1 MKHGSFGSV
10 RTLVVAL
17 IAILALLAFTASAQ
31 QRNEKWVHGI
41 LTAKGDAGF
50 QLMALEQGYF
60 ADAGIDFEVVQFE
73 SDATLVKALIAG
85 EIDSMEANP
94 TSSLVAISQGADLR
108 FVGATIPG
116 LSHVI
121 YTRSDINS
129 IEDLK
134 GRVIGISGP
143 GALPQVTVQALLD
156 EKGIGFNEVTW
167 SNAGGDAA
175 RFKALVAGKVDAVV
189 SGVDFKTVADEDP
202 NIHYIGTVAESLPN
216 YLRYTFITSGKNV
229 ERRPEVL
236 TDVLQAMAKGLRY
249 AIENRDE
256 MIALTSKT
264 IGKPADDPSLA
275 LVYDTHVNERLLAPN
290 LTFDPNAISWMYDL
304 NRGLGKINREF
315 DVNDYID
322 VSFAEQAVSELGVY
336 DW

>member
-1 MKHGSFGSV
+1 MRYGSIRAVGKI
-10 RTLVVAL
+10 TLFL
-17 IAILALLAFTASAQ
+17 ITIAALLVSTAAAQ
-31 QRNEKWVHGI
+31 QERWVHGI

-50 QLMALEQGYF
+50 QLMALDKGYF
-60 ADAGIDFEVVQFE
+60 AEEGIGFEVVQFE

-129 IEDLK
+129 IEDMR
-134 GRVIGISGP
+134 GRIIGISGP
-143 GALPQVTVQALLD
+143 GALPQVTLQALLD
-156 EKGIGFNEVTW
+156 EVGIGFNEVTW

-189 SGVDFKTVADEDP
+189 SGVDFKVVADEDP
-202 NIHYIGTVAESLPN
+202 NVHYIGTVAESLPN
-216 YLRYTFITSGKNV
+216 YLRYTIITSGRNV

-236 TDVLQAMAKGLRY
+236 TGVLRATARGLRR
-249 AIENRDE
+249 AIEYRDE
-256 MIALTSKT
+256 MIELTSRT
-264 IGKPADDPSLA
+264 IGKPAEDPSLA
-275 LVYDTHVNERLLAPN
+275 LVYDTHINERLLAPN
-290 LTFDPNAISWMYDL
+290 LLFDPAAIVWMYDL
-304 NRGLGKINREF
+304 NRDLGKITREF
-315 DVNDYID
+315 NVHDYID
-322 VSFAEQAVSELGVY
+322 TSFAEQAVASLGAFS
-336 DW
+336 W